1 MSATIS
7 MYTASVPQF
16 DKLLANLDGILA
28 KAETWAEAKK
38 IDHGVVLGLRLVA
51 DMLPF
56 IKQVH
61 IATDFIKGCAG
72 RLAGVD
78 FPKFEDNETNLV
90 QLRDRVA
97 RTRAFLATLKAEQ
110 FTGSEARA
118 INLKFGPTYELNFN
132 GHDYLVGFALPNVY
146 FHLATAYGLL
156 RSNGLELGKKDFVG

>member
-1 MSATIS
+1 MTATIS
-7 MYTASVPQF
+7 MYSASVPQF
-16 DKLLANLDGILA
+16 DKMLANLDGILA

-38 IDHGVVLGLRLVA
+38 IDHGVILGLRLA
-51 DMLPF
+51 PDMLPLL
-56 IKQVH
+56 KQVH

-78 FPKFEDNETNLV
+78 LPKFEDNETSLV

-110 FTGSEARA
+110 FAGAEGRA

-132 GHDYLVGFALPNVY
+132 GHDYLVSFTLPNVY
-146 FHLATAYGLL
+146 FHLTTAYALL
-156 RSNGLELGKKDFVG
+156 RSNGMELGKKDFVG

>member
-16 DKLLANLDGILA
+16 DKMLANLDGILA

-38 IDHGVVLGLRLVA
+38 IDHSVILGLRLA
-51 DMLPF
+51 PDMLPF

-61 IATDFIKGCAG
+61 IVTDYAKGAGG

-78 FPKFEDNETNLV
+78 FPKFEDNETDLV
-90 QLRDRVA
+90 QLRDRIA

-110 FTGSEARA
+110 FVGSEGRA
-118 INLKFGPTYELNFN
+118 IHLKFGPTFELHFN
-132 GHDYLVGFALPNVY
+132 GHDYLIGFALPNIY
-146 FHLATAYGLL
+146 FHMATAYGLL